1 MVQGLDVK
9 RLRED
14 FPALHR
20 PGPNGCL
27 PIYLDNAAGTIPPHQ
42 VIAAVVDYYERH
54 PSCVGRSR
62 YLWANEVQDKVH
74 QARLTIAQ
82 FINAPGAR
90 QGPAHDLSDMEWP
103 QHVVFVKNTTEAINL
118 VARGLFWE
126 EGEVVITGDREH
138 NSNRTPWW
146 DLAKTRG
153 IIPKV
158 LKRGGS
164 DAPDAEFEVEAFL
177 RELDDIDRHVGP
189 VKMVSLAHTY
199 NLDGYTIPDT
209 AIQQITAFCHDR
221 DPQIYVML
229 DAAQSVPHIPVD
241 VQALDVDFMAFSIHK
256 MLGPTGMGVCYFK
269 DPTCLT
275 EGFFPSGGGTVTR
288 TFDDQVPIYADS
300 PARYEAGLQN
310 WAGIIGAGAAA
321 AYLQDKIQFIHDHQ
335 AALNRC
341 VSEALWEYHEAG
353 LITVLGP
360 RDVHKRSSICTVE
373 VPVRAGEDPW
383 KVEEEIIDRC
393 SEANIMF
400 RTGDFCVHPYCFPR
414 HAARLRLSF
423 YLYNTVDECQTFLE
437 IFRPYLE
444 QRRRA

>member
-1 MVQGLDVK
+1 MRQELEVK

-20 PGPNGCL
+20 PGGNGRL
-27 PIYLDNAAGTIPPHQ
+27 PIYFDNAAGTIPPRQ
-42 VIAAVVDYYERH
+42 VIAAVSEYFEQY

-62 YLWANEVQDKVH
+62 YLWANEVKDKVH
-74 QARLTIAQ
+74 QARLTIARL
-82 FINAPGAR
+82 INTPGAR
-90 QGPAHDLSDMEWP
+90 QRSTYDPGDMEWP
-103 QHVVFVKNTTEAINL
+103 KHVVFVKNTTEAINL

-158 LKRGGS
+158 IKRGGS
-164 DAPDAEFEVEAFL
+164 DAPDAEFEVESFL
-177 RELDDIDRHVGP
+177 AELDEIDRHVGP
-189 VKMVSLAHTY
+189 VKLVSLAQTY
-199 NLDGYTIPDT
+199 NLDGYTVPDA
-209 AIQQITAFCHDR
+209 AIQRITAYCHSR

-256 MLGPTGMGVCYFK
+256 MLGPTGMGVCYLK
-269 DPTCLT
+269 EPTCLT

-288 TFDDQVPIYADS
+288 TFDDRVPIYADA

-321 AYLQDKIQFIHDHQ
+321 LYLQDHLPLIHQHQ
-335 AALNRC
+335 ASLNQC
-341 VSEALWEYHEAG
+341 ISDALWEFHEAG
-353 LITVLGP
+353 RITILGP
-360 RDVHKRSSICTVE
+360 RDVHKRSSICTIE
-373 VPVRAGEDPW
+373 VPVRVGEDPW

-414 HAARLRLSF
+414 NAARIRLSF
-423 YLYNTVDECQTFLE
+423 YLYNTRDECQTFLE
-437 IFRPYLE
+437 IFRPYIE
-444 QRRRA
+444 TCR